1 MKNRLDGNWGETMAA
16 DHLSASGY
24 DVLIRNY
31 QPLDVHGRPMCEADI
46 VAQRGELLVFV
57 EVRSRSTDVFGDPEE
72 TVTNAKRRRIVRAA
86 LFYLT
91 ANEIHDRP
99 VRFDV
104 ISVVRGPSETRLQHF
119 EDAFDAG
126 M

>member
-1 MKNRLDGNWGETMAA
+1 
-16 DHLSASGY
+16 
-24 DVLIRNY
+24 VLVRNY
-31 QPLDVHGRPMCEADI
+31 QPLDAEGRPMAEADI
-46 VAQRGELLVFV
+46 VAERGELLVFV

-72 TVTNAKRRRIVRAA
+72 TITKAKRRRIVRAA
-86 LFYLT
+86 LFFLT
-91 ANEIHDRP
+91 ENQIHERP

-104 ISVVRGPSETRLQHF
+104 ISVVHSPSETRVQHF